1 MAIPRPVFR
10 ALPRCPGAVTGRPGR
25 ALRPASCLDQA
36 CSLLGTRTYPSHAS
50 ALKRYRG
57 LCRVR
62 MGPVAR
68 GVHAWVRQAQGAST
82 WPRYVLTGS
91 RAGPTPAGMG
101 FNRPRT
107 KNYSVAALSGSTIR
121 GFRAVRLTWI
131 LSGGPDRHRSALLL
145 GPEPATLRRHVSG
158 LWPPGSSAPTAA
170 VHIPGCLPFREV
182 PSLDNILTGAY
193 QVVHSPSSSQR
204 SPLVV
209 VARRH
214 VRVCCVGPCK
224 SSLLCSALYR

>member
-25 ALRPASCLDQA
+25 AVKPASCLGQA

-91 RAGPTPAGMG
+91 RAGPTPAGME

-121 GFRAVRLTWI
+121 GFARCVTWI

-158 LWPPGSSAPTAA
+158 KWVPAVLRTAA
-170 VHIPGCLPFREV
+170 VHIPEPN
-182 PSLDNILTGAY
+182 S
-193 QVVHSPSSSQR
+193 
-204 SPLVV
+204 
-209 VARRH
+209 
-214 VRVCCVGPCK
+214 
-224 SSLLCSALYR
+224 

>member
-25 ALRPASCLDQA
+25 AVKPAGCLYQA

-57 LCRVR
+57 LCSVR

-91 RAGPTPAGMG
+91 RAGPTPAGME

-107 KNYSVAALSGSTIR
+107 KSYSVAALSGSTIR
-121 GFRAVRLTWI
+121 CFCAVRHVDPIRWSRPPPLGLAARAGAGNT
-131 LSGGPDRHRSALLL
+131 SASREWLVA
-145 GPEPATLRRHVSG
+145 PRQSRAY
-158 LWPPGSSAPTAA
+158 GSSSHSGVPAL
-170 VHIPGCLPFREV
+170 PGG
-182 PSLDNILTGAY
+182 SI
-193 QVVHSPSSSQR
+193 SW
-204 SPLVV
+204 
-209 VARRH
+209 
-214 VRVCCVGPCK
+214 
-224 SSLLCSALYR
+224 